1 VAVELDVAHPVVLG
15 PGEGEA
21 LADRPGQP
29 PRLKYGRDELAAIE
43 FLFPRGTEIG
53 LHIHRR
59 KCDSFYVLE
68 GELLFELADD
78 SVPAPA
84 GSFLLAPPGLVHG
97 LSNPD
102 SDVRALNVHAPSCG
116 FHEQMRAR
124 RDGQEVDYD
133 LYDVFDPPE
142 DGGRDPAD
150 AVVVGPGEGQR
161 LEGEQCGLLV
171 KVERPELDVLEY
183 DVGPGY
189 EGPGPYYH
197 ERHVDSFYV
206 LDGELELTLEGETVH
221 AGAGTWVS
229 APPRVVHAFTNP
241 GQARA
246 RFLNLHV
253 PARGFVEYLRA
264 RARGE
269 DVDPARFDIYEV

>member
-1 VAVELDVAHPVVLG
+1 MTVELDVGHPVVLG

-21 LADRPGQP
+21 LSHDSGQP
-29 PRLKYGRDELAAIE
+29 PTLKCGRDELAAIE
-43 FLFPRGTEIG
+43 FLFPRGRNIG

-59 KCDSFYVLE
+59 QCDSFYVLE
-68 GELLFELADD
+68 GELLFELDGD
-78 SVPAPA
+78 RVPAPA

-102 SDVRALNVHAPSCG
+102 TEVRALNVHAPSRG

-124 RDGQEVDYD
+124 RDGREVDND

-142 DGGRDPAD
+142 NGGRDLSD
-150 AVVVGPGEGQR
+150 AVVVGPGEGER
-161 LEGEQCGLLV
+161 VEGERRELLV

-189 EGPGPYYH
+189 EVPGPHYH

-206 LDGELELTLEGETVH
+206 LDGELELTLEGGTVR

-241 GQARA
+241 GPARA
-246 RFLNLHV
+246 RFLNFHV

-264 RARGE
+264 RARGG